1 MSKLPN
7 YLRSHRKRL
16 MLSQAEVSFL
26 LGAHGG
32 AKTSRYEGFKQ
43 VPTLETALAFEAMF
57 QRPVS
62 ELFAGMYESVERD
75 VTARAKTLAHKTN
88 RRKTPQQIEH
98 KRQLLTNIANK
109 IKN

>member
-1 MSKLPN
+1 
-7 YLRSHRKRL
+7 

-32 AKTSRYEGFKQ
+32 AKTSRYEGSKQ
-43 VPTLETALAFEAMF
+43 MPTLETALAFEAIF

-62 ELFAGMYESVERD
+62 ELFAGLYESVERD

-88 RRKTPQQIEH
+88 RRKTQQQIEY

>member
-1 MSKLPN
+1 
-7 YLRSHRKRL
+7 

-32 AKTSRYEGFKQ
+32 AKTSRYEGFTR
-43 VPTLETALAFEAMF
+43 VPSLETALAFEAIF

-62 ELFAGMYESVERD
+62 ELFAGLYEQIEQD
-75 VTARAKTLAHKTN
+75 VAARAKTLTHRTD
-88 RRKTPQQIEH
+88 RRKSNQQIEH
-98 KRQLLTNIANK
+98 KRQLLNNISKK